1 MIYVILWNCIKY
13 LTKITCHHV
22 FFQLSSLIWLWVLDF
37 LSSLSCC
44 RDVASTGWNTCA
56 AALEAY
62 QQHRAIPSVWPLQ
75 SCLQV
80 RTVLRHPAYRGNA
93 PICNEHIQATQIP
106 IQMQIGTITFVTKMS
121 HNSWHLCKL
130 GSVINVRV
138 CVCASMMSSQCMHII
153 YIYILH
159 IHYSSRCM
167 RRHSVNLL
175 QIRKATQDQ
184 LELPATDICGAVSLR
199 MRQTSELHLP
209 LLSMPYSGRRCGICK
224 EHSTTD

>member
-1 MIYVILWNCIKY
+1 MIYVILWNFIKY

-138 CVCASMMSSQCMHII
+138 CVCVRRWCRVNVCTLFI
-153 YIYILH
+153 YIYIT
-159 IHYSSRCM
+159 YSLLIQMYATTFCQSPANSES
-167 RRHSVNLL
+167 HSGS
-175 QIRKATQDQ
+175 A
-184 LELPATDICGAVSLR
+184 GAAGDG
-199 MRQTSELHLP
+199 HL
-209 LLSMPYSGRRCGICK
+209 RCGIAP
-224 EHSTTD
+224 HASNLWTAPPAAVYALLRT